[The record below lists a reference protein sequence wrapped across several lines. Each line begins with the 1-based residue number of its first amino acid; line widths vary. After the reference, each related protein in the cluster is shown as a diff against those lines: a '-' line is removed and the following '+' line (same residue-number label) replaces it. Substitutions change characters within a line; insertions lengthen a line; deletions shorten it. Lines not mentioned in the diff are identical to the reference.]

1 MTMRDR
7 IGRAC
12 FDTVAAK
19 NAAGIVNV
27 VDASVPFPCRNTLY
41 VSVFCGFDVDASR
54 RAGCRTQEASNALF
68 QSVFIPVEDV
78 NAAVT
83 RLEMDGFF
91 GIIFCDGFP
100 QHVAEGHTKAFY
112 ERDKGFASFPDDRR
126 HRNSV

>member
-1 MTMRDR
+1 MRDR

-12 FDTVAAK
+12 FDTIAAK

-41 VSVFCGFDVDASR
+41 VSVFRGFDVDASR
-54 RAGCRTQEASNALF
+54 RAGCRTQEASDTLL

-100 QHVAEGHTKAFY
+100 QHVAEGHAKAFY
-112 ERDKGFASFPDDRR
+112 ERDKGFANFPDDGR